1 MIRGWLERLTDALSS
16 SQHLETPPLKS
27 IGRVLGVAL
36 IGMGPFVLLGLAHP
50 EPVARKNGI
59 AVIHPW
65 SRGTALVGDQL
76 AVYVTFENSGGAPD
90 RLVGVET
97 PLAHHAVLKTID
109 GRAGATRAIEFD
121 ELRIAPNTKVGLRPE
136 DRSISLV
143 GLKERIEPGKSIP
156 ITFIFSG
163 AGRLSAQVRVES
175 PGQPAHPD
183 HS

>member
-1 MIRGWLERLTDALSS
+1 MIRSWLDRLAGALST
-16 SQHLETPPLKS
+16 SQHLEPLSFKA
-27 IGRVLGVAL
+27 IGRVFGLAL
-36 IGMGPFVLLGLAHP
+36 IGVGPFLLLGLAYP
-50 EPVARKNGI
+50 EPVARRAGM

-76 AVYVTFENSGGAPD
+76 AVYVTFENTGAAPD

-109 GRAGATRAIEFD
+109 DRASATRAIEFD